1 MRQQAKQEY
10 AHLRQKIQDELS
22 HFPELSEE
30 IKELL
35 KEVYESDVTTGHRRI
50 AGSILHDF
58 YTLMEKIFEAIAK
71 TLDGGVPSSSRW
83 HIELLESMAA
93 KSERGTRP
101 NVIDENLKEEL
112 RAYLGFL

>member
-10 AHLRQKIQDELS
+10 AHLRQKILDELS

-50 AGSILHDF
+50 AGHWRL
-58 YTLMEKIFEAIAK
+58 
-71 TLDGGVPSSSRW
+71 V
-83 HIELLESMAA
+83 
-93 KSERGTRP
+93 
-101 NVIDENLKEEL
+101 ENQMVF
-112 RAYLGFL
+112 GFRLF

>member
-35 KEVYESDVTTGHRRI
+35 KEAHERDVTTGHRRI
-50 AGSILHDF
+50 AGSILHF
-58 YTLMEKIFEAIAK
+58 FFIQPVK
-71 TLDGGVPSSSRW
+71 TMGRSKPQ
-83 HIELLESMAA
+83 
-93 KSERGTRP
+93 
-101 NVIDENLKEEL
+101 NNLTAFGETNAET
-112 RAYLGFL
+112 